1 MHHNVYLFYIF
12 NVFWFKWDFIWTA
25 LCTINVWCFPFL
37 LGLDGQVIMGGG
49 RRSMYP
55 RNTPDVEYPGD
66 KKHNGTRKD
75 GRNLVEEWTD
85 RMKDKVKDETREK
98 QGTSFHL
105 FIYNVM
111 FNSAQEKKSF
121 HAMPLLTN
129 LFFIFSVFAR
139 LWRCI
144 CALLM
149 MPCLLTSLNLIWCSW
164 GPLSRLY
171 SCAVNNKWRQFV
183 LVVEPYYRDLVAR
196 Y

>member
-1 MHHNVYLFYIF
+1 MFICFTFSTTFGLNEIF
-12 NVFWFKWDFIWTA
+12 FWTA

-49 RRSMYP
+49 RRNMYP

-111 FNSAQEKKSF
+111 FNSVLEKKSF

-129 LFFIFSVFAR
+129 LFFIFS
-139 LWRCI
+139 L
-144 CALLM
+144 
-149 MPCLLTSLNLIWCSW
+149 CLPDS
-164 GPLSRLY
+164 GG
-171 SCAVNNKWRQFV
+171 VFV
-183 LVVEPYYRDLVAR
+183 LFWWCPVYWLVWIWSDALEAPKAGFTAVQLITNKDNLYLLWNR
-196 Y
+196 ITEIWLQDIGS